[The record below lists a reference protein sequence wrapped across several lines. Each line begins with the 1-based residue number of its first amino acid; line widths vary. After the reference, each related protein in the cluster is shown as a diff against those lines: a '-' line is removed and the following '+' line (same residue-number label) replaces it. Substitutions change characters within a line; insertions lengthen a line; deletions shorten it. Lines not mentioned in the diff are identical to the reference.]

1 MDPITLSIILAG
13 VGGAVGGA
21 GGIGSAINR
30 KNELDNQQRI
40 LGYQYEAAQ
49 KQKEAQRAILEGNL
63 SVGDIDSNAAK
74 KRAAME
80 AAAAE
85 GQARAVAGTSGASAG
100 TPFYALDKQMFANQ
114 DTLNELDYKVAA
126 GKGITQAQFSAGA
139 ISMDAQLGTM
149 GLQAAKLS
157 QDIDY
162 AGSFMGFL
170 MPTLSGAASGASAG
184 LSVANTLIGA
194 GFTTEAVKATG
205 TTLPSTATPATP
217 ATPAT
222 LPTASRSIAV
232 QPTMNFNQG
241 AMNFNQP
248 QDRFR
253 QPQRYSNPLS
263 PLGSSTPQPINNQP
277 WKAPNL
283 LGF

>member
-21 GGIGSAINR
+21 GG
-30 KNELDNQQRI
+30 
-40 LGYQYEAAQ
+40 LGAAADRAKKLKDEQYLFGLQYEAAQ
-49 KQKEAQRAILEGNL
+49 KQRAAQQSILEGGL
-63 SVGDIDSNAAK
+63 SVGTLDANAAK
-74 KRAAME
+74 KQAAIE

-85 GQARAVAGTSGASAG
+85 GQARAIAGTSGASGG

-114 DTLNELDYKVAA
+114 DMVNQVNYKSSMHLDQM
-126 GKGITQAQFSAGA
+126 GKQLDATMSEHDSRLGILGIQGANLAQ
-139 ISMDAQLGTM
+139 DVN
-149 GLQAAKLS
+149 
-157 QDIDY
+157 Y
-162 AGSFMGFL
+162 ANSFMGFL